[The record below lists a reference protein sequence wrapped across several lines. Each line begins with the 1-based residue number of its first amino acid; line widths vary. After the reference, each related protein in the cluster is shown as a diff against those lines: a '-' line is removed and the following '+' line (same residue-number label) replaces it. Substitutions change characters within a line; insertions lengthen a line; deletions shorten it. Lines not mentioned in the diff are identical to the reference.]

1 MISIS
6 LCMIV
11 KNEEDVIGRCLE
23 CVKDVVDEIIVVDTG
38 STDSTIEIV
47 KKYTNKVY
55 HFNWVDDFSKARNYA
70 FSKASKDYIMWLD
83 ADDVIFETDLANLK
97 QLKNNLDTSV
107 DMVMMKYNVAFDE
120 YDNPTLSYYRERLVS
135 RKKNYQWIS
144 PIHEV
149 IPPSGNI
156 IYSDIAISHK
166 KLHSSDKSRNLRIFN
181 KMLMEGLE
189 LDPRQQFYYSR
200 ELYYNGQYQK
210 AIDNFNNFLD
220 SKQGWVENCISACID
235 LSDCY
240 KKINDN
246 NNAFLALLRSFEFDK
261 PRPEICCKLGN
272 HFLENNNVEIAIFW
286 YELAISNKPDM
297 KNGGFHNADYFGY
310 IPYIQFCV
318 CYDKIGNM
326 EKAIFYNNK
335 AGRLKPNDKASLY
348 NKNYFQSKNIANQ

>member
-23 CVKDVVDEIIVVDTG
+23 CIKDVVDEIIIVDTG

-47 KKYTNKVY
+47 KKYTNQVY
-55 HFNWVDDFSKARNYA
+55 DFNWVDDFSKARNYT

-83 ADDVIFETDLANLK
+83 ADDVILENDLINLK
-97 QLKNNLDTSV
+97 QLKNNLDTTV

-120 YDNPTLSYYRERLVS
+120 YNNPTLSYYRERLMS

-166 KLHSSDKSRNLRIFN
+166 KLHPSDKSRNLRIFN
-181 KMLMEGLE
+181 KMIMEGLE

-200 ELYYNGQYQK
+200 ELYYHGQYQK
-210 AIDNFNNFLD
+210 AIDNFNQFLD
-220 SKQGWVENCISACID
+220 SKQGWIENCISACID

-240 KKINDN
+240 QKINDN
-246 NNAFLALLRSFEFDK
+246 NKAFLALLRSFEFDK

-272 HFLENNNVEIAIFW
+272 HFLENNKIETAIFW

-297 KNGGFHNADYFGY
+297 KNGGFHNADYFGF
-310 IPYIQFCV
+310 IPYIQLCV
-318 CYDKIGNM
+318 CYDKIGNT

-335 AGRLKPNDKASLY
+335 AGKLKPNDKAFLY
-348 NKNYFQSKNIANQ
+348 NKNYFQNKNTTNQ